1 MKERILI
8 VQTAFLGDIVLS
20 TPVFDAIRE
29 LHPNA
34 PVDLLTTPVGVELLE
49 SDPRFETLHAFE
61 KRRGFLGLSSFASTV
76 SQLKKRKYS
85 KVYSLHRSIR
95 TSLLLSLAGIP
106 ERIGFC
112 DSKARLL
119 YTRCV
124 KRKGSHAVER
134 FLSILES
141 DWIREKDSAMLYDRA
156 MTLPNVVSF
165 HEAHVGDSSKPTVL
179 VIPGSAWKTKQWH
192 WTNYR
197 AVARQLTEEGFQVI
211 LTGSNSEFSLCER
224 IRADSSD
231 ILNVAGKLSLRE
243 FAALVFRS
251 QGVICNDSFALHVA
265 SAAQIPTVAIFCATS
280 PTFGFGPWKNS
291 HAQVVE
297 KSGLWCKPCRR
308 HGSMECPTGTEHC
321 MRGVSPAEVL
331 HAFQERL
338 SAKDSQED
346 PLSAFSR
353 SGAKTACR
361 SLSVLDG
368 EAS

>member
-29 LHPNA
+29 LHPNV
-34 PVDLLTTPVGVELLE
+34 PIDLLTTPVGVELLE
-49 SDPRFETLHAFE
+49 GDPRFETLHAFE
-61 KRRGFLGLSSFASTV
+61 KRKGFLGLSPFASTV
-76 SQLKKRKYS
+76 SQLKQRKYS

-95 TSLLLSLAGIP
+95 TSVLLFLAGIG

-119 YTRCV
+119 YTRCE
-124 KRKGSHAVER
+124 KRKGNHAVER

-141 DWIREKDSAMLYDRA
+141 DWVREKDYATLYDRA
-156 MTLPNVVSF
+156 MTLP
-165 HEAHVGDSSKPTVL
+165 HVASCDEVITGGSSKPTVL

-192 WTNYR
+192 WTNYSQ
-197 AVARQLTEEGFQVI
+197 VAHRLTEEGFQVV
-211 LTGSNSEFSLCER
+211 LTGSKPEFHLCEK
-224 IRADSSD
+224 IRADSSE
-231 ILNVAGKLSLRE
+231 IQNLAGKLSLRD
-243 FAALVFRS
+243 FATLVFQA

-265 SAAQIPTVAIFCATS
+265 SAAQIPTVAVFCATS
-280 PTFGFGPWKNS
+280 PTFGFGPWKNPN
-291 HAQVVE
+291 AQVAE

-321 MRGVSPAEVL
+321 MRGVTSEEVL
-331 HAFQERL
+331 HAFRECLSGNRSRQHVFNILSGDSEKQLFPSL
-338 SAKDSQED
+338 SA
-346 PLSAFSR
+346 
-353 SGAKTACR
+353 
-361 SLSVLDG
+361 LDG

>member
-29 LHPNA
+29 LHPNVS
-34 PVDLLTTPVGVELLE
+34 VDLLTTPAGVELLE
-49 SDPRFETLHAFE
+49 GDPRFETLHAFE
-61 KRRGFLGLSSFASTV
+61 KRKGFLGLSSFWSTV
-76 SQLKKRKYS
+76 SQLKERNYS

-95 TSLLLSLAGIP
+95 TSLLLSCAGIG
-106 ERIGFC
+106 ERIGFY

-124 KRKGSHAVER
+124 KRKGSHAVEK

-141 DWIREKDSAMLYDRA
+141 DWIQEKEIAMLYDRS
-156 MTLPNVVSF
+156 MSLPNACLPGEVP
-165 HEAHVGDSSKPTVL
+165 HRDASKPTVL

-197 AVARQLTEEGFQVI
+197 AVTRELAEEGFQVF
-211 LTGSNSEFSLCER
+211 LTGSKTEFQLCEK
-224 IRADSSD
+224 IRAGSLD
-231 ILNVAGKLSLRE
+231 IQNVAGKLSLRE
-243 FAALVFRS
+243 FATLVFRA

-265 SAAQIPTVAIFCATS
+265 SAAQVPTVAVFCATS
-280 PTFGFGPWKNS
+280 PSFGFGPWKNP

-321 MRGVSPAEVL
+321 MRGVTSEEVL
-331 HAFQERL
+331 HAFRECL
-338 SAKDSQED
+338 SGNGGRRDELK
-346 PLSAFSR
+346 LFSEMTNK
-353 SGAKTACR
+353 SGYR
-361 SLSVLDG
+361 SLFVLSG
-368 EAS
+368 EGS